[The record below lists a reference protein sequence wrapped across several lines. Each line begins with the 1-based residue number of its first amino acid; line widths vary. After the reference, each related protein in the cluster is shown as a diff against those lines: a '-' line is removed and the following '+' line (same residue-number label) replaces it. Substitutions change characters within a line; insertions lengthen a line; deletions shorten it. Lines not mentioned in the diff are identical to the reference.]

1 MINTLRNYLLVIII
15 TVVPIL
21 TFAQSNLTAPAADST
36 HIKGQFEYLY
46 KKSNTFEQYKVIS
59 INSYNTLKQNA
70 TDSIRL
76 YKKEATIHLNETNS
90 LNNKLETSNTEVTQ
104 LKEELSTTQNMQN
117 SISLLGMAVS
127 KKAYSLIMWG
137 IIFSLAFMSVILFLM
152 FKQGHNVVKE
162 AKTRLKELQ
171 EDIEKLR
178 KSGISREQ
186 ALGHELMSYKLS
198 HKLCLPKNSHSQFER
213 KGINI
218 PYKRATQA
226 ALDYL

>member
-1 MINTLRNYLLVIII
+1 MINTLRKHLLVIII
-15 TVVPIL
+15 SVVPIL
-21 TFAQSNLTAPAADST
+21 TFAQSNLVTDST
-36 HIKGQFEYLY
+36 HIKGQFESLY

-90 LNNKLETSNTEVTQ
+90 LNNKLETSNTEMTQ

-186 ALGHELMSYKLS
+186 ALGHELMSYKLN
-198 HKLCLPKNSHSQFER
+198 HK
-213 KGINI
+213 
-218 PYKRATQA
+218 
-226 ALDYL
+226 

>member
-1 MINTLRNYLLVIII
+1 MINTLRRHLLVIII

-90 LNNKLETSNTEVTQ
+90 LNNKLETSNTEMTQ

-198 HKLCLPKNSHSQFER
+198 HK
-213 KGINI
+213 
-218 PYKRATQA
+218 
-226 ALDYL
+226 